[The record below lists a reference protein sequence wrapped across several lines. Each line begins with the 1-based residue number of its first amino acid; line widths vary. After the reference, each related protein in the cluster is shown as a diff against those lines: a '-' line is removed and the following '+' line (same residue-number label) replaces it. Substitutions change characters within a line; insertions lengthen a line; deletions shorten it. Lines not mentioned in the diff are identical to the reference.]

1 MNQIVTITGAFK
13 NAGDYLIGD
22 RARKLLRNHTDA
34 EIVDLN
40 RREITESHYE
50 LLSNA
55 RAVLLTGGPA
65 YQTEIHPKIYNL
77 DLSRISAPVLA
88 FGLGWKG
95 KLGQSP
101 EEFRFAE
108 PAAKFVEAIHADKT
122 RFSSAR
128 DFLTVQMLQANGV
141 ENVAMTG
148 CPAWYDEQYLSQD
161 YVFNPNVKRLVLSMP
176 AVPQPM
182 IPVLIRDLAN
192 RFPKSEKS
200 LSFQAGYKST
210 HSKKSSEYSRWNYLM
225 LAQGLL
231 RGFKPISFE
240 SNFASFENFMGSIDL
255 HVGFRVHSHVFSL
268 SQRKTS
274 LLIAED
280 SRGIGQVQAMGG
292 VAVSSEDQVSAS
304 ITALDELFET
314 KGTAVAAAVKTMRIT
329 HAEMVRFIKQL

>member
-1 MNQIVTITGAFK
+1 MNKIVTITGAFK

-22 RARKLLRNHTDA
+22 RARTLLRNHTDA

-40 RREITESHYE
+40 RRELTDSHYE
-50 LLSNA
+50 LLNGA

-65 YQTEIHPKIYNL
+65 YQAEVYPKIYNL
-77 DLSRISAPVLA
+77 DLGRIAAPVLA

-95 KLGQSP
+95 KLGQAP

-108 PAAKFVEAIHADKT
+108 PAGEFVRAIHADKT

-128 DFLTVQMLQANGV
+128 DFLTVNMLRANGV
-141 ENVAMTG
+141 DNVAMTG
-148 CPAWYDEQYLSQD
+148 CPAWYDERFIAQD
-161 YVFNPNVKRLVLSMP
+161 YEFNPNIKRLVLSMP
-176 AVPQPM
+176 AIPQPM
-182 IPVLIRDLAN
+182 IPVLLRNLAK
-192 RFPKSEKS
+192 RFPKAEKF

-210 HSKKSSEYSRWNYLM
+210 HSKKANEYSRWNYLM
-225 LAQGLL
+225 LAKGAL

-240 SNFASFENFMGSIDL
+240 SDFTGFESFMNGIDL

-280 SRGIGQVQAMGG
+280 SRGIGQVQAMGA
-292 VAVSSEDQVSAS
+292 VAVSAHDDPQSA
-304 ITALDELFET
+304 TAALAELLDT
-314 KGTAVAAAVKTMRIT
+314 RGASVAAAVKTMQTT
-329 HAEMVRFIKQL
+329 HNEMLRFIKQL

>member
-22 RARKLLRNHTDA
+22 RARKLLRAHTDA
-34 EIVDLN
+34 KIVDLN
-40 RREITESHYE
+40 RLELNETHYE
-50 LLSNA
+50 LLNSA

-65 YQTEIHPKIYNL
+65 YQSEVYPKIYNL
-77 DLSRISAPVLA
+77 ELNRIAAPVLA

-101 EEFRFAE
+101 DEFRFLE
-108 PAAKFVEAIHADKT
+108 PAGEFVRAIHADKS

-128 DFLTVQMLQANGV
+128 DFLTISMLNANGV
-141 ENVAMTG
+141 ENVHMTG
-148 CPAWYDEQYLSQD
+148 CPAWYDERYLGQE
-161 YVFNPNVKRLVLSMP
+161 YEFNPNIKRLVLSMP

-182 IPVLIRDLAN
+182 IPVLLRDLAR
-192 RFPKSEKS
+192 RFPKAEKF
-200 LSFQAGYKST
+200 LSFQAGFRST
-210 HSKKSSEYSRWNYLM
+210 HSKKASEHSRWNYLM
-225 LAQGLL
+225 LAQGVL

-240 SNFASFENFMGSIDL
+240 SNFAEFENFMSGIDL

-280 SRGIGQVQAMGG
+280 SRGVGQVQAMGG
-292 VAVSSEDQVSAS
+292 ISLSARDKPEAAAA
-304 ITALDELFET
+304 ALDELFAT
-314 KGTAVAAAVKTMRIT
+314 RGAAVAKSVNTMRTT
-329 HAEMVRFIKQL
+329 HEEMLSFIKQL

>member
-22 RARKLLRNHTDA
+22 RARKLLKNHTDA

-40 RREITESHYE
+40 RREITEAHYP
-50 LLSNA
+50 LINQA

-65 YQTEIHPKIYNL
+65 FQAEIYPKVYNL
-77 DLSRISAPVLA
+77 ELDRITAPVLA

-101 EEFRFAE
+101 EAFRFT
-108 PAAKFVEAIHADKT
+108 PAAQEFVGAIHHDKT

-128 DFLTVQMLQANGV
+128 DYLTVEMLKANGV

-148 CPAWYDEQYLSQD
+148 CPAWYDERFLSTD
-161 YVFNPNVKRLVLSMP
+161 YEFDPNVKRLVLSMP

-182 IPVLIRDLAN
+182 IPVLIRDLAK
-192 RFPKSEKS
+192 RFPKAEKF

-210 HSKKSSEYSRWNYLM
+210 HSKKSAEYSRWNYRM
-225 LAQGLL
+225 LTQGLL

-240 SNFASFENFMGSIDL
+240 SNFAKFESFMGTIDF
-255 HVGFRVHSHVFSL
+255 HAGFRVHSHVFSL
-268 SQRKTS
+268 SQRRTS

-280 SRGIGQVQAMGG
+280 SRGVGQVQAMGG
-292 VAVSSEDQVSAS
+292 RALSAS
-304 ITALDELFET
+304 EQPQAASDAVDKLFDTQGVEIQQ
-314 KGTAVAAAVKTMRIT
+314 AISTMRGT
-329 HAEMVRFIKQL
+329 HSEMLRFINQL